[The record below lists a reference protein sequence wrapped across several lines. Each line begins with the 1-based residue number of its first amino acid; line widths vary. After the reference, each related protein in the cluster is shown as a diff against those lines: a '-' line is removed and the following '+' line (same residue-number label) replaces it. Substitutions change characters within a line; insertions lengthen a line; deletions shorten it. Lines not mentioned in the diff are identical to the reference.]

1 MHGKPIDY
9 EKKKNPTMKE
19 ELFFFFFLRNNERR
33 IKMIIYAM
41 LLTMPNSLKNKLI
54 DHKNIIIN

>member
-1 MHGKPIDY
+1 MGNLLTM
-9 EKKKNPTMKE
+9 KKKNPTMKE
-19 ELFFFFFLRNNERR
+19 ELFFFFLRNNERR
-33 IKMIIYAM
+33 IKIIIYAM